1 MAVVFVV
8 LNAGSSSRRISAFL
22 ADDPLRLLLRCQ
34 LEGIETHTRGK
45 VVLEVSA

>member
-1 MAVVFVV
+1 MADVIVV
-8 LNAGSSSRRISAFL
+8 LNAGSSSLKFSAFL